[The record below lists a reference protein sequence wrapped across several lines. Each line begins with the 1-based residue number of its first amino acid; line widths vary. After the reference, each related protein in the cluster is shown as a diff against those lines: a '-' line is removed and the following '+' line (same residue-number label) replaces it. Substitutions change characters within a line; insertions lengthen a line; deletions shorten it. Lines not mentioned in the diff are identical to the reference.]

1 MIKKTLKI
9 IEKKIRK
16 NKNVFS
22 LKEMIVTDST
32 RLYHKCILTPNKKLN
47 RKKFW
52 ADMPLYHNILDL
64 KENNEITNVH
74 RDIL

>member
-1 MIKKTLKI
+1 
-9 IEKKIRK
+9 
-16 NKNVFS
+16 
-22 LKEMIVTDST
+22 MIVTDST